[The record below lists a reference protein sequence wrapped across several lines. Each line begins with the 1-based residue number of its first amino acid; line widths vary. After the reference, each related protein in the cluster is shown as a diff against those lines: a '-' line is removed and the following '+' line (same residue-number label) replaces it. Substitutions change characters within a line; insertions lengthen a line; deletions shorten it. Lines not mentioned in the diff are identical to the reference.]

1 MSAFAP
7 IRVLHVDVGLLLRVP
22 ETLPE
27 EVLTKMHAPAK
38 PDYPIITPDI
48 LAGLD
53 AFIIGVPTRYGN
65 FPAQWKVRG

>member
-1 MSAFAP
+1 M
-7 IRVLHVDVGLLLRVP
+7 LHADVGLLLRVP